1 MRIDAYNQISQM
13 YQSTKVK
20 PVKGVTKTTASSDA
34 FEISQAGKD
43 YQTATQAVKEAAD
56 IREDKVNRIKEALAS
71 GTYNVTGEEFA
82 ERMVSRI
89 FDTVI

>member
-20 PVKGVTKTTASSDA
+20 PVKGVKKTTTTDA

-56 IREDKVNRIKEALAS
+56 IREDKVNKIKEALAS
-71 GTYNVTGEEFA
+71 GTYNVSGEEFA

-89 FDTVI
+89 FDATI

>member
-1 MRIDAYNQISQM
+1 MRIDAYNQVAKM

-20 PVKGVTKTTASSDA
+20 PVNKVQKSKTSDA

-43 YQTATQAVKEAAD
+43 YQTAVQAVKESAD
-56 IREDKVNRIKEALAS
+56 VREDKVNQIKEALAS

-82 ERMVSRI
+82 ERMVARI